1 MKVRYIKEGF
11 GHKVGSV
18 IDPTLQVALHLVNNK
33 ICEIVEESNK
43 TLMPEV
49 KPEIKKAG
57 RPKKC

>member
-11 GHKVGSV
+11 GHEVGSV
-18 IDPTLQVALHLVNNK
+18 IDPTLQVALHLTNK
-33 ICEIVEESNK
+33 GICEVVEQQNK